1 MNGLLQR
8 KIGTKMLMIWLITVA
23 IVLVSLLAFNSGY
36 STGKD
41 KAFSENRQDEK
52 VRE

>member
-1 MNGLLQR
+1 MTGVFDG
-8 KIGTKMLMIWLITVA
+8 KIGTKTLTFWLITA
-23 IVLVSLLAFNSGY
+23 AAVLLSVLAFNSGY

-52 VRE
+52 VR